1 MTRSHLTLVVSNDVP
16 CSEIEPG
23 RDQKSLAKV
32 IDVYRLRVEL
42 PDRWSAYVV
51 DRFGSYELAAT
62 FFGVTGQTAWNWFEG
77 LNRPSAD
84 KMIMAQLSDPQ
95 GYHAAFI
102 APYLVDAAQ
111 LREVV

>member
-1 MTRSHLTLVVSNDVP
+1 M
-16 CSEIEPG
+16 
-23 RDQKSLAKV
+23 AKV

-42 PDRWSAYVV
+42 PDRWSAYVT
-51 DRFGSYELAAT
+51 DRFVSYEVAAT

-102 APYLVDAAQ
+102 APYLVDAAP
-111 LREVV
+111 LKAVV